1 VPYLASIVCMKLLV
15 LLPLTLPHISE
26 ALSGFAHSLLDYL
39 PASVQVVFAMAL
51 FPVVMNVFQFCVVD
65 QFIKAG
71 NDQTKDHDD
80 EVQEYAPI
88 PMDDRQQRKAVEPG
102 SPLQRPGYASP
113 ILRRSSSVASL
124 RPGSSSWLPVDQV
137 EDR

>member
-1 VPYLASIVCMKLLV
+1 MPYLASIVCMKLLV
-15 LLPLTLPHISE
+15 LLPLTLPRISE

-39 PASVQVVFAMAL
+39 PASAQVVFAMAL

-71 NDQTKDHDD
+71 QAEAKEHDD
-80 EVQEYAPI
+80 EAQEYAPI
-88 PMDDRQQRKAVEPG
+88 PMEDRQQRKAVEPE
-102 SPLQRPGYASP
+102 SPRQRPGYASP
-113 ILRRSSSVASL
+113 VLRRNSSVSSQ
-124 RPGSSSWLPVDQV
+124 RPGVSSWLQDEQV